1 MGLPVPLSQDVWIL
15 NWPNQIICRKRSF
28 QHTYFVFFVLSA
40 LILLTLGI
48 LFMLL
53 WFDPITS
60 FPAPDKGLSVP
71 ANILFFG
78 LPLPSSSSNPNSP
91 ESENRRHL
99 EKSPQSN
106 LIRSG
111 RGVKVKVISRC
122 ESESNL
128 KCESESN
135 LKSSVSHR
143 LLLKFRRQWRR
154 LWEPEKE
161 VNFPWH
167 YF

>member
-1 MGLPVPLSQDVWIL
+1 M
-15 NWPNQIICRKRSF
+15 RSF
-28 QHTYFVFFVLSA
+28 QHKCFVFFVLSA
-40 LILLTLGI
+40 VILLTLGI

-111 RGVKVKVISRC
+111 RGVKVKVIPLKLKVKVKVK
-122 ESESNL
+122 SNPSQILSLAPPPAQVPTPVTTTLRTGKRGKFSL
-128 KCESESN
+128 K
-135 LKSSVSHR
+135 
-143 LLLKFRRQWRR
+143 LLF
-154 LWEPEKE
+154 LWESR
-161 VNFPWH
+161 
-167 YF
+167 

>member
-1 MGLPVPLSQDVWIL
+1 
-15 NWPNQIICRKRSF
+15 
-28 QHTYFVFFVLSA
+28 
-40 LILLTLGI
+40 
-48 LFMLL
+48 MLL

-78 LPLPSSSSNPNSP
+78 LPLPSSSSNPHSP

-122 ESESNL
+122 GSESNPSQIL
-128 KCESESN
+128 SLAPPPAQVPTPVTTTLRTGKRGKFSLTTFKKFFAGNRGELQIIMMNKKLS
-135 LKSSVSHR
+135 LSH
-143 LLLKFRRQWRR
+143 KYHG
-154 LWEPEKE
+154 EIDYG
-161 VNFPWH
+161 NN
-167 YF
+167 